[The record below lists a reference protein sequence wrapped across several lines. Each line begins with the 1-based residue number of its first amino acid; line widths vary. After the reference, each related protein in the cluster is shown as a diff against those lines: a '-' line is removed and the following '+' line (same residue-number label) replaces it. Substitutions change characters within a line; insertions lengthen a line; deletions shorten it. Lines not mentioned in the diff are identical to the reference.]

1 MRTHQENQDMNPRRN
16 ALSARGPLLVAV
28 AAVLVLTGCGSSGES
43 AVATSTTAAAPAQQW
58 NPGESPT
65 TSPAAPTSPRPPAA
79 SLPPEAA
86 GVDFTSPDAVAR
98 AALTV
103 WFGWNTNT
111 DTGPNDAAQRS
122 TPLLTDRFA
131 DSITATSAVSGPGGQ
146 WLEWAAER
154 AVVAVEVDPSTASVP
169 EETPT
174 EAYRVF
180 EITQT
185 ARTPDGEVVGTRKV
199 GANVQLRNASGDRW
213 EVEKISER

>member
-1 MRTHQENQDMNPRRN
+1 MNPRRN
-16 ALSARGPLLVAV
+16 TLSARGPLLVAV
-28 AAVLVLTGCGSSGES
+28 AAALVITGCGSSGES
-43 AVATSTTAAAPAQQW
+43 AVATSTAAPAQQW

-65 TSPAAPTSPRPPAA
+65 TSVSTPTASRPPAA

-185 ARTPDGEVVGTRKV
+185 ARTPEGEVVGTRQV

>member
-1 MRTHQENQDMNPRRN
+1 MNPTRRRAHLLA
-16 ALSARGPLLVAV
+16 AL
-28 AAVLVLTGCGSSGES
+28 AAAALVLTGCGSSAEPTPS
-43 AVATSTTAAAPAQQW
+43 PTSTQAAAPAQQW
-58 NPGESPT
+58 NPGDNAT
-65 TSPAAPTSPRPPAA
+65 TSASAPTSSRPPAA

-86 GVDFTSPDAVAR
+86 GVDFTSADAVAR
-98 AALTV
+98 AALAV

-111 DTGPNDAAQRS
+111 DTGPGDAARRS

-131 DSITATSAVSGPGGQ
+131 ESLTATSAVSGPGGQ

-154 AVVAVEVDPSTASVP
+154 AAVTAQVDPSTASVP
-169 EETPT
+169 EQTPT

-185 ARTPDGEVVGTRKV
+185 ARTPSGEVVGTRQV
-199 GANVQLRNASGDRW
+199 GANVQLRNATGDRW